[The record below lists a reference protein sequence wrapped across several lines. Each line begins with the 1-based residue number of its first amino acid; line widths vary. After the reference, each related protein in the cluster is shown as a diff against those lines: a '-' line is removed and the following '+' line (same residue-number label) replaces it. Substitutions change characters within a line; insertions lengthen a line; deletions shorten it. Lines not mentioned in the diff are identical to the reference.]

1 MRIDGLNTRQVEI
14 CDQLWACDTMIE
26 IEKYLDTLS
35 TKEQQQ
41 AKTLIILI
49 ALQYQDQEVEE
60 MTSYPD
66 AERLFSRLT
75 DN

>member
-1 MRIDGLNTRQVEI
+1 MRIDGLTTRQVEI
-14 CDQLWACDTMIE
+14 CDRLWECDTMIE
-26 IEKYLDTLS
+26 IEKYLNTLS

-41 AKTLIILI
+41 AKTLILLI
-49 ALQYQDQEVEE
+49 ALHYQDQEVEE

-75 DN
+75 DD